1 MLKYNG
7 IKLHFT
13 IFSYYVAYSAGSQ
26 EVRFQLIAVQLT
38 PNYSQECLY

>member
-1 MLKYNG
+1 MELNY
-7 IKLHFT
+7 ILQYFH
-13 IFSYYVAYSAGSQ
+13 VAYSAGSQ